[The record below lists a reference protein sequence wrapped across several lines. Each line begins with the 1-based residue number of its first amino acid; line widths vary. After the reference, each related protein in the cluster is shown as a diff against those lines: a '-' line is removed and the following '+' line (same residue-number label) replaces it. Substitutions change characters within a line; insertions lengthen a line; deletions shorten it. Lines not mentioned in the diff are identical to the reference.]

1 MNIAELISI
10 LPPPANPNCNHMSAD
25 EWGAIEKKIELTL
38 PNSFKSYINV
48 YGTGIVGDYICIFN
62 PLSTNPKTN
71 FFYNLEMIIRAERET
86 GDLTLPLYPSNP
98 GLVPFAT
105 TYDGHTLFW
114 HTIGMSD
121 NWPIV
126 VKEVRSENTE
136 EYQMNIVEFLIRILQ
151 KSEFSQFDKLTHSRL
166 LKNYVDGNAPF
177 QVLD

>member
-10 LPPPANPNCNHMSAD
+10 LPPPANPHCNHISAD

-38 PNSFKSYINV
+38 PNSFKSYISI

-71 FFYNLEMIIRAERET
+71 FFHNLEMIIRAETET
-86 GDLTLPLYPSNP
+86 GDLTPLYPSNP

-105 TYDGHTLFW
+105 TYDGHTFFW
-114 HTIGMSD
+114 HTSGIPD
-121 NWPIV
+121 DWPIV
-126 VKEVRSENTE
+126 IKEVRSKNTE
-136 EYQMNIVEFLIRILQ
+136 EYQMNIVEFLVGILDTR
-151 KSEFSQFDKLTHSRL
+151 EFPQRDILTHSRL
-166 LKNYVDGNAPF
+166 LKDYVDRNAPF